1 MSDTLFTVG
10 VAKRDVTPE
19 IGVNLV
25 GGVAPYP
32 SDGIATRP
40 YIKALALTGANGTF
54 LFVTF
59 DNLKYPD
66 ALDAVAALAKD
77 TGLDETHI
85 LVTASHAHSCP
96 WYQDYGT
103 AIIENMLSAS
113 REALASQTPCTLLVA
128 SGKLENLTQ
137 NRRVIKDG
145 TCWNTWLLP
154 KEERL
159 NYPPAAAHDTEV
171 LTLAARDE
179 NGKYKALLFNFAC
192 HACTSGAT
200 PTLISADYPG
210 YTRLFV
216 DEALGYETETL
227 FWPGACGDIN
237 GLRDAETI
245 GRAMAKVIV
254 DSLTDA
260 KEIESNDLNVMQVWL
275 GLTDRNVQEFRQDDV
290 EEIWAKEV
298 EHFRQCY
305 QEAVDARK
313 DVYPC
318 PLSAIRIGRDLAVIT
333 SPTEMFSEIGLKL
346 KAESPFKTTF
356 VVEQTNGALGYLPT
370 DKAYTQGG
378 YETFYGE
385 HSFLEQNAANKI
397 FRASM
402 ALLESVRK

>member
-1 MSDTLFTVG
+1 MDEKTFLIG
-10 VAKRDVTPE
+10 AARRDMTPE

-40 YIKALALTGANGTF
+40 YIKAMALTGKSDTF
-54 LFVTF
+54 LFLTF

-66 ALDAVAALAKD
+66 ALEAVAAVAAA
-77 TGLDETHI
+77 TGLETTHV

-96 WYQDYGT
+96 WYQDYGEG
-103 AIIENMLSAS
+103 IVESMVSAAK
-113 REALASQTPCTLLVA
+113 EALDNRTPCTLLVA
-128 SGKLENLTQ
+128 SGTLEHLTH

-154 KEERL
+154 KDQRL
-159 NYPPAAAHDTEV
+159 NYPPAAAHDTQV
-171 LTLAARDE
+171 LTFAAKDAS
-179 NGKYKALLFNFAC
+179 GKFKAVLFNFAC
-192 HACTSGAT
+192 HACTSGET

-210 YTRLFV
+210 YTRLFL

-237 GLRDAETI
+237 GLRNAETI
-245 GRAMAKVIV
+245 GKAMAGVIAE
-254 DSLTDA
+254 SLKTA
-260 KEIESNDLNVMQVWL
+260 KEIESNDLKVIQIWL
-275 GLTDRNVQEFRQDDV
+275 ELTDRNIQEFKSEAV

-298 EHFRQCY
+298 EHFRECY

-313 DVYPC
+313 DCYHC
-318 PLSAIRIGRDLAVIT
+318 PLTALRIGTDVAVVT
-333 SPTEMFSEIGLKL
+333 SPTEMFSEIGLQI
-346 KAESPFKTTF
+346 KAESPFGTTF

-370 DKAYTQGG
+370 EKAYRQGG

-385 HSFLEQNAANKI
+385 HSFLEEDAGPKI
-397 FRASM
+397 YRASM
-402 ALLESVRK
+402 ALLGSVKE